1 MLNKQRNRIFMYHHF
16 RLNILLSLSSLTC
29 ENKRNQRKKKGIYK
43 HILSFSIKPS
53 LCSIKHS
60 MLHIQQPLNHQ
71 APTKICV
78 FSNLTCRK
86 KIVKFT
92 FLVELCCY
100 KRDKKNWMHLVAHSE
115 PRSSCKPL
123 TTKTENLR
131 LCMTS
136 VDANVSC
143 FVRGYLEKQLTI
155 AWMLIN
161 RDATYAKLED
171 ICCYQTKPLL
181 GF

>member
-1 MLNKQRNRIFMYHHF
+1 MQHHF
-16 RLNILLSLSSLTC
+16 RLNILLSFSCLTC

-60 MLHIQQPLNHQ
+60 VLHIQQPLNHQ

-78 FSNLTCRK
+78 FSNLSCRK

-100 KRDKKNWMHLVAHSE
+100 KRDKKIECIQWLIPSLGVRANHLQQKQ
-115 PRSSCKPL
+115 R
-123 TTKTENLR
+123 TNLR

-155 AWMLIN
+155 A
-161 RDATYAKLED
+161 
-171 ICCYQTKPLL
+171 
-181 GF
+181 

>member
-1 MLNKQRNRIFMYHHF
+1 MQHHF
-16 RLNILLSLSSLTC
+16 RLNILLSFSCLTC

-78 FSNLTCRK
+78 FSNLSCRK

-100 KRDKKNWMHLVAHSE
+100 KRDKKKLNAFSGSF
-115 PRSSCKPL
+115 RSSCKPL

-136 VDANVSC
+136 ADANVSC

-155 AWMLIN
+155 A
-161 RDATYAKLED
+161 
-171 ICCYQTKPLL
+171 
-181 GF
+181 

>member
-1 MLNKQRNRIFMYHHF
+1 MFYQAFRVTHPTTFKPPGTKQRSVSSVIWHAEK
-16 RLNILLSLSSLTC
+16 RLWSLHSLWNCVVT
-29 ENKRNQRKKKGIYK
+29 RGTKKK
-43 HILSFSIKPS
+43 
-53 LCSIKHS
+53 
-60 MLHIQQPLNHQ
+60 
-71 APTKICV
+71 
-78 FSNLTCRK
+78 
-86 KIVKFT
+86 
-92 FLVELCCY
+92 
-100 KRDKKNWMHLVAHSE
+100 WMHLVAHSE

-143 FVRGYLEKQLTI
+143 FVRGYLEKQLI
-155 AWMLIN
+155 VAWMLIN